1 MVTVSSI
8 TQKLIDDNILLQEAV
23 SMGISNYTS
32 LAKHLKVDVE
42 RIYGEKAKLSTI
54 IRAIQRY
61 AEKYHGKQ
69 KQLKFDFFKSI
80 KLDSDVAYIVVQ
92 ESQKALDKIQ
102 RLFYEMDFNKGAI
115 FNVLQGNHEIA
126 IITNRE
132 NKDLFLD
139 VLSDEKITH
148 IVEDH
153 DSISLSYS
161 KDYSFTPGL
170 IYNISRNIAWKNINV
185 LTMVHTPKELTLI
198 VHEND
203 ATKCYNI
210 LHQMQNKISR

>member
-102 RLFYEMDFNKGAI
+102 RLFYRP
-115 FNVLQGNHEIA
+115 
-126 IITNRE
+126 ITRARLYGWALIRSE
-132 NKDLFLD
+132 GKLH
-139 VLSDEKITH
+139 LSE
-148 IVEDH
+148 VA
-153 DSISLSYS
+153 S
-161 KDYSFTPGL
+161 
-170 IYNISRNIAWKNINV
+170 
-185 LTMVHTPKELTLI
+185 
-198 VHEND
+198 
-203 ATKCYNI
+203 
-210 LHQMQNKISR
+210 